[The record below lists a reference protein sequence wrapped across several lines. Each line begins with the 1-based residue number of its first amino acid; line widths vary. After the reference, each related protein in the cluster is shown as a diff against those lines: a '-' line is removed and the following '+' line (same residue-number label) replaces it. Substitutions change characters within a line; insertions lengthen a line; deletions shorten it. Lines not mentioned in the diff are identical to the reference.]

1 MMINMSGIHKHKH
14 KHKYLYYLLIYFVNN
29 IKITIVI

>member
-1 MMINMSGIHKHKH
+1 MMINMSGIH